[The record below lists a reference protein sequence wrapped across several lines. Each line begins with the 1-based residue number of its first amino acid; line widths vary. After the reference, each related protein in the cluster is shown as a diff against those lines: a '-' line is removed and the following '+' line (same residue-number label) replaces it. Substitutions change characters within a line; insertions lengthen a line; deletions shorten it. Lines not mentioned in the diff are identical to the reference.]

1 MTTDDLNTQF
11 AYGDEIRVAAGPGGM
26 AMVMVN
32 NRHAQAHIHLDGA
45 HLTHFQPKGQKPV
58 LWVSPTSFFQ
68 PGKPIRGGIPIC
80 LPWFGGRP
88 AGQHGFARTAPWD
101 LVSATEESDGGV
113 TLVLAFSADG
123 TNPGFPHRFAA
134 RYTLR
139 LSEKL
144 ECALEVENRGVAPF
158 DFEAALHTYFAVND
172 VRQTKLRGLEG
183 LSYREST
190 VGGSGGMKTAEPLV
204 AGPEIGRIYFG
215 APVAMEIDDGA
226 RRVSIARD
234 GSRSTIVWNPGTARS
249 FPDLGGEE
257 WAAFLCVETANIE
270 SDAITLAPGQKH
282 TLRMKAVT
290 TSY

>member
-1 MTTDDLNTQF
+1 MIALPPGVRLET
-11 AYGDEIRVAAGPGGM
+11 AGLP
-26 AMVMVN
+26 
-32 NRHAQAHIHLDGA
+32 HLIVEREACSAKLYLHGA
-45 HLTHFQPKGQKPV
+45 TL
-58 LWVSPTSFFQ
+58 TSFVPRGQTDVLYVTKAAVYQ
-68 PGKPIRGGIPIC
+68 PDKPIRGGIPIC

>member
-1 MTTDDLNTQF
+1 MIALPPGVRLET
-11 AYGDEIRVAAGPGGM
+11 AGLP
-26 AMVMVN
+26 
-32 NRHAQAHIHLDGA
+32 HLIVEREACSAKLYLHGA
-45 HLTHFQPKGQKPV
+45 TL
-58 LWVSPTSFFQ
+58 TSFVPRGQTDVLYVSKAAVYQ
-68 PGKPIRGGIPIC
+68 PDKPIRGGIPIC